1 MKKLNKF
8 GQHKEEAN
16 KVNVRTYYNRAI
28 GKTPEMETSKAIA
41 KILKKI
47 VKKNYKVLDVGCACG
62 HFYRSLKR
70 EIDVNFFYTGID
82 PYKILLDKA
91 KIAWKNYSN
100 VSFKQGNIYNLPF
113 KNNKFE
119 ITICSNVLLRLPSIE
134 KPLKELIRVTK
145 KTIILRT
152 VIYDVSYRIQLVY
165 NSNWWKETNV
175 KPLEEFDKKG
185 NPNSFSYFNIHSFD
199 YLRALINKINPK
211 LKIKFIKDDFYSKKN
226 IQTSIKKEK
235 RPLATRI
242 MSNEQFSGCIM
253 QPHYFVIIRK

>member
-47 VKKNYKVLDVGCACG
+47 VKKDYKVLDVGCACG

-70 EIDVNFFYTGID
+70 EIDVNFLYTGVD

-91 KIAWKNYSN
+91 KIAWKNHSN
-100 VSFKQGNIYNLPF
+100 VSFKKGNIYNLPF

-119 ITICSNVLLRLPSIE
+119 ITLCSNVLLRLPSIE

-152 VIYDVSYRIQLVY
+152 VVYDVSYRIQLVY
-165 NSNWWKETNV
+165 NSNWWKETTV
-175 KPLEEFDKKG
+175 EPLEEFDKKG

-199 YLRALINKINPK
+199 YLRALVSKINSK

-242 MSNEQFSGCIM
+242 IGNEQFSGCLM
-253 QPHYFVIIRK
+253 QPHYFVIISK